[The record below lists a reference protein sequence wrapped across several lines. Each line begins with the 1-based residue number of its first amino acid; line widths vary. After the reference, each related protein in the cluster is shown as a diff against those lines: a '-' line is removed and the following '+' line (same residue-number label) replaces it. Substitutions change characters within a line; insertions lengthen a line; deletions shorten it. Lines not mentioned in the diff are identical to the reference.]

1 MRNQRGVV
9 GRLACTAILVG
20 LAATPADARHRLG
33 AHVEGGFGQS
43 NVRPLQEE
51 SSVGATASAGVSK
64 SLVGTL
70 RVGLEVSATASV
82 GGIRPPGCCPT
93 PESSLPGD
101 RSLTT
106 VLLGVEA
113 MGPHPTS
120 GAFAFIGAGAGHA
133 TLKNALGHVSQ
144 CSQCMVLLPPP
155 YVIIPSRSLTAFAL
169 GAGAGYRF
177 GGEPG
182 PFGFQLALRSHA
194 LVDAG
199 RVPASAYAFTIGLAY

>member
-1 MRNQRGVV
+1 MQHRHRAV
-9 GRLACTAILVG
+9 ACIAMLVG
-20 LAATPADARHRLG
+20 LVPAAADARRLG
-33 AHVEGGFGQS
+33 AHLEGGFGPTI
-43 NVRPLQEE
+43 VRPLQEE
-51 SSVGATASAGVSK
+51 SSFGATASAGVST

-106 VLLGVEA
+106 VLLGVEV

-133 TLKNALGHVSQ
+133 TLKNALGRGSPVPF
-144 CSQCMVLLPPP
+144 LPLEPP
-155 YVIIPSRSLTAFAL
+155 YRLIPPWSLSAFAL

-177 GGEPG
+177 GGG
-182 PFGFQLALRSHA
+182 PVGFQLALRSHA
-194 LVDAG
+194 
-199 RVPASAYAFTIGLAY
+199 

>member
-20 LAATPADARHRLG
+20 LAATPADARRLG
-33 AHVEGGFGQS
+33 AHLEGGFGPTI
-43 NVRPLQEE
+43 VRPLQEE
-51 SSVGATASAGVSK
+51 SSFGATASAGVST

-169 GAGAGYRF
+169 GGAVGYRF
-177 GGEPG
+177 GAGPG
-182 PFGFQLALRSHA
+182 PFGFQFGFRTHA